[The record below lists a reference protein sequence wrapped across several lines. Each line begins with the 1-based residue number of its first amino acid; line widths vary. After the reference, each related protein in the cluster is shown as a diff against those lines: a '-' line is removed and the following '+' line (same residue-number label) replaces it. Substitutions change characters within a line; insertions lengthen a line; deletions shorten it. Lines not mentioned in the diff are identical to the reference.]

1 MIAMMYLVLTA
12 LLALNVSK
20 EVLDAFV
27 VVNESVALTNEN
39 FSEKLNELYNTFDKQ
54 YQINQNKVAIS

>member
-1 MIAMMYLVLTA
+1 M
-12 LLALNVSK
+12 
-20 EVLDAFV
+20 DAFV

-54 YQINQNKVAIS
+54 YQINQNKVKPFRDKAIEAKRLSTENDQLH